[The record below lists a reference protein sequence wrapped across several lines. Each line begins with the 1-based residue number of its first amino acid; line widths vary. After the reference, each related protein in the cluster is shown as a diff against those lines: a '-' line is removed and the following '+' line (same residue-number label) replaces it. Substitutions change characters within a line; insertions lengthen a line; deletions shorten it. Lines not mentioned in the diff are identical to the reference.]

1 MMDRDSNAYTF
12 LFSGIMVLI
21 VAATLAATATS
32 LQDIQADNVRKEKMQ
47 NILATIGIIVERE
60 NAPEVYTKY
69 IINELALVS
78 DGSIDSA
85 VDAFKLKLNME
96 IKKPIENQRFPLYLA
111 EVDSSKFYI
120 VPLRGVGLWDAIWG
134 YVALEGD
141 KNTIKG
147 AVFDHKA
154 ETAGLGAEI
163 TQKWFQE
170 RFTGEKVFNSDGEL
184 VGINVSKTNN
194 DPNNL
199 DKEDHE
205 VDAISGATITGD
217 GVTDMI
223 KERLQNYLSFFNSN
237 DESIAY
243 KN

>member
-1 MMDRDSNAYTF
+1 MDRDSNAYTF
-12 LFSGIMVLI
+12 LFSAIMVLV

-78 DGSIDSA
+78 DGSIDST

-237 DESIAY
+237 NESIAY

>member
-1 MMDRDSNAYTF
+1 MDRDSNAYTF
-12 LFSGIMVLI
+12 LFSAIMVLI

-78 DGSIDSA
+78 DGSIDST

-237 DESIAY
+237 DKSIAY

>member
-1 MMDRDSNAYTF
+1 MDRDSNAYTF
-12 LFSGIMVLI
+12 LFSAIMVLV

-78 DGSIDSA
+78 DGSIDST

-96 IKKPIENQRFPLYLA
+96 IKKPVENQRFPLYLA

-147 AVFDHKA
+147 AVFDHKG

-237 DESIAY
+237 DKSIAY

>member
-1 MMDRDSNAYTF
+1 MDRDSNAYTF
-12 LFSGIMVLI
+12 LFSAIMVLV

-69 IINELALVS
+69 IVNELALVS
-78 DGSIDSA
+78 DGSIDST

-96 IKKPIENQRFPLYLA
+96 IKKPVENQRFPLYLA

-147 AVFDHKA
+147 AVFDHKG

-237 DESIAY
+237 DKSIAY

>member
-1 MMDRDSNAYTF
+1 MDRDSNAYTF
-12 LFSGIMVLI
+12 LFSAIMVLI

-69 IINELALVS
+69 IINELVLVS
-78 DGSIDSA
+78 DGSIDST

-237 DESIAY
+237 NESIAY

>member
-1 MMDRDSNAYTF
+1 MDRDSNAYTF
-12 LFSGIMVLI
+12 LFSAIMVLI

-78 DGSIDSA
+78 DGSIDST

-147 AVFDHKA
+147 AVFDHKG

-237 DESIAY
+237 NQSIAY

>member
-1 MMDRDSNAYTF
+1 MDRDSNAYTF
-12 LFSGIMVLI
+12 LFSAIMVLI

-69 IINELALVS
+69 IINELVLVS
-78 DGSIDSA
+78 DGSIDST

-147 AVFDHKA
+147 AVFGHKA

-237 DESIAY
+237 NESIAY

>member
-1 MMDRDSNAYTF
+1 MDRDSNAYTF
-12 LFSGIMVLI
+12 LFSAIMVLV

-69 IINELALVS
+69 IVNELALVS
-78 DGSIDSA
+78 DGSIDST

-96 IKKPIENQRFPLYLA
+96 IKKPVENQRFPLYLA

-237 DESIAY
+237 DKSIAY

>member
-1 MMDRDSNAYTF
+1 MDRDSNAYTF
-12 LFSGIMVLI
+12 LFSAIMVLV

-69 IINELALVS
+69 IVNELALVS
-78 DGSIDSA
+78 DGSIDST

-96 IKKPIENQRFPLYLA
+96 IKKPVENQRFPLYLA

-237 DESIAY
+237 NESIAY